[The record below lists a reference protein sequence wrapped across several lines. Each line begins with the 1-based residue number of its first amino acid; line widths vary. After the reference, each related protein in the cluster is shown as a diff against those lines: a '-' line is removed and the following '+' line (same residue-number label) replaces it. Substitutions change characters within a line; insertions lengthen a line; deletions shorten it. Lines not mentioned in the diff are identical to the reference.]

1 MPIKGLQAASIPLLH
16 LKATAN
22 IFRITL
28 LTDMALP
35 TLMTKPR
42 LQAACKRGFHTCNQK
57 NLFVFFVTQ
66 LWQSRALAQRQ
77 QACIRIQT
85 QFGAGIND
93 VQIAHGQLADAVSWA
108 EH

>member
-1 MPIKGLQAASIPLLH
+1 MKGLQATSIPLLR

-42 LQAACKRGFHTCNQK
+42 LQAACKRGFHNTHSE
-57 NLFVFFVTQ
+57 NLFVFFIAQ
-66 LWQSRALAQRQ
+66 LWQGRALAQRQ

>member
-1 MPIKGLQAASIPLLH
+1 MPMKGLQAASIPLLH

-42 LQAACKRGFHTCNQK
+42 LQAACKRGFHIM
-57 NLFVFFVTQ
+57 
-66 LWQSRALAQRQ
+66 QSEAYLSSFLLLN
-77 QACIRIQT
+77 C
-85 QFGAGIND
+85 GK
-93 VQIAHGQLADAVSWA
+93 A
-108 EH
+108 EPWPKDNKPASA

>member
-22 IFRITL
+22 IFLITL
-28 LTDMALP
+28 LTDMVLP

-42 LQAACKRGFHTCNQK
+42 LQAACKRGFHNTHSE
-57 NLFVFFVTQ
+57 NLFVFFIAQ

-77 QACIRIQT
+77 QACVSINT
-85 QFGAGIND
+85 QFGTGIND
-93 VQIAHGQLADAVSWA
+93 VQVAHRQLADAVGWT